1 MIRRPPR
8 STQSRS
14 SAASDV
20 YKRQPFLLT
29 SIKAE
34 FRHGL
39 SYIRGRPQPN
49 THQPGN
55 SSELPCPLALPQD
68 KLILR
73 ILKILHLHPSK
84 TCFLQP
90 LSTFFSSLQH
100 VHRKHRCSF
109 TPFPNKITHS
119 HRPARR
125 QYGMHPLEKFAVCI
139 WPVDMTHVAQI
150 GHAKRTHGQL
160 LREVGG
166 HACNHLRLLS
176 QMLTRNRYYI
186 CTVHQCRIHPLIRKT
201 KRHVPNGTTNIQHGL
216 DRNRPSV
223 VRHPVHHLLH
233 HLGSALSHSEHKTA
247 QIP

>member
-90 LSTFFSSLQH
+90 ASVLFLPPHSTFFSRLQH

-109 TPFPNKITHS
+109 TPLPNKITHS
-119 HRPARR
+119 HRSARR
-125 QYGMHPLEKFAVCI
+125 QYGMHPLENC
-139 WPVDMTHVAQI
+139 
-150 GHAKRTHGQL
+150 L
-160 LREVGG
+160 LYT
-166 HACNHLRLLS
+166 S
-176 QMLTRNRYYI
+176 
-186 CTVHQCRIHPLIRKT
+186 
-201 KRHVPNGTTNIQHGL
+201 
-216 DRNRPSV
+216 
-223 VRHPVHHLLH
+223 
-233 HLGSALSHSEHKTA
+233 
-247 QIP
+247 